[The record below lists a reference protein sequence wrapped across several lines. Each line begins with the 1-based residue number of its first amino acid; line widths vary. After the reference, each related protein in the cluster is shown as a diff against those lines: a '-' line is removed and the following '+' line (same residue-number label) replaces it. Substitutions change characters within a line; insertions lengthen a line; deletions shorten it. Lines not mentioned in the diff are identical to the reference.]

1 MFNTALFPKVG
12 FLIFQNNIWK
22 YFSYFE
28 NSLSAFG
35 NLFFGQIPVE
45 LDHFTR
51 SSGIF
56 LAAAERARKKFHS
69 IEILF
74 GNHRTHPN
82 FSIQWNL
89 SIECFRDLT
98 FT

>member
-51 SSGIF
+51 SREIF
-56 LAAAERARKKFHS
+56 LATTERTL
-69 IEILF
+69 ILRSRVF
-74 GNHRTHPN
+74 V
-82 FSIQWNL
+82 I
-89 SIECFRDLT
+89 
-98 FT
+98 